1 MKRKCLKKLVF
12 FPNMIVVTVITK
24 ITLFSLTMR
33 NKNNAIF
40 SVFFSFSSSLYLK
53 IILNSGLA
61 ASLGCKKPI
70 PSFHSAQNGEALDGK
85 VHRWRGAAKRAW
97 KGVDSKAARA
107 EERRQQG
114 DDVRDVPLAR
124 WENKVPLDGRAA
136 ASARAAGRL
145 AREAAADIGEE
156 DSGGSST

>member
-53 IILNSGLA
+53 PHFSIR
-61 ASLGCKKPI
+61 SL
-70 PSFHSAQNGEALDGK
+70 EAL
-85 VHRWRGAAKRAW
+85 
-97 KGVDSKAARA
+97 
-107 EERRQQG
+107 
-114 DDVRDVPLAR
+114 VPIL
-124 WENKVPLDGRAA
+124 EKKKQFEYFMTDKSL
-136 ASARAAGRL
+136 
-145 AREAAADIGEE
+145 
-156 DSGGSST
+156 